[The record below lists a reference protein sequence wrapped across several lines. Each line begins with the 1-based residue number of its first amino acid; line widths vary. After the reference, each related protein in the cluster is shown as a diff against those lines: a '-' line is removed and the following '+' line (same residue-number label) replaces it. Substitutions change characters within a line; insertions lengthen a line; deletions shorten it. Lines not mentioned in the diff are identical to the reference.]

1 MSYSKK
7 GMLALLRDLLEHDR
21 RHHARLAAAGS
32 VVKTAAK
39 TAVKT
44 AVKTVKT
51 AAPTPPRALK
61 DAGWPTTSSFD
72 LAAASGDAHSS
83 TATGSPLLGEQLP
96 ALRAELDRGQGL
108 AHKG

>member
-32 VVKTAAK
+32 
-39 TAVKT
+39 
-44 AVKTVKT
+44 AVKTVTKTVTRTAAKT
-51 AAPTPPRALK
+51 AAPTPPRALT
-61 DAGWPTTSSFD
+61 DAGWPKTSSFD
-72 LAAASGDAHSS
+72 LATASGDAHGS

-108 AHKG
+108 ARKG